1 MIKKYK
7 LDTPFIIS
15 TLEEHNSIKDTLLN
29 LIELQPSIKEDGNR
43 AGFQSYDKI
52 AKTDYYVDKSFLRN
66 YWNLLFPY
74 LDKHMAPVFAMLDL
88 KTCIYS
94 DFWFQQYAHLD
105 THAWHRHNR
114 CFYSNVY
121 YLELPGDGSK
131 TIFKNPF
138 NSEEIIYPDVKEGD
152 ILTFP
157 SMVEHCSPPNTS
169 TDRKT
174 IISFNI
180 D

>member
-7 LDTPFIIS
+7 LDVPFIVS
-15 TLEEHNSIKDTLLN
+15 TFEEHTRIKDTLLT
-29 LIELQPSIKEDGNR
+29 LLELQPAIKEDGSR
-43 AGFQSYDKI
+43 TGFQSCDKI
-52 AKTDYYVDKSFLRN
+52 AKTDYYIDKSFPRN
-66 YWNLLFPY
+66 YWSLLFPY
-74 LDKHMAPVFAMLDL
+74 LDKHMAPVLSMLDL
-88 KTCIYS
+88 KSCNYS
-94 DFWFQQYAHLD
+94 DFWFQQYELLD

-121 YLELPGDGSK
+121 YLELPADGPK

-138 NSEEIIYPDVKEGD
+138 NSNEIICPDVKEGD

-157 SMVEHCSPPNTS
+157 SILEHCSPPNS
-169 TDRKT
+169 SINRKT